1 LGKDGD
7 ELILRKLFFMKKL
20 IIFLFA
26 LLLHFNYLNA
36 QVSTEEKLKI
46 FVEGD
51 FRMDFNHMRN
61 NTPFVNFVNDPKV
74 SEVHIIM
81 SRQRT
86 GGGGYH
92 FSIQYYGLEFPKMPE
107 FKLSCYTLSFDT
119 DEIVR
124 EKLVK
129 TMHVGL
135 LLYINE
141 KNGLGGL
148 FVKNKKNKGGANVG
162 TVDSLEDYD
171 PWNKWIFRVGALID
185 FSGQERKNRFNYK
198 LYGRASKITDSWKI
212 NFEYDDQRY
221 EGTVEKDSGEKIK
234 SLNVYRDAD
243 IRLIFSIDPH
253 WSYGVFMQAEQSTYR
268 NLKTSFEAIPAIQ
281 YNVFD
286 WDESDRKQ
294 FTFSYDVGP
303 MFNNYY
309 ETTVLDKMSEWL
321 WRESIEINLS
331 KIETWGELEIW
342 LEGGHFFPGF
352 SNYYYETG
360 IDLGFRVSKG
370 FSVTFQLEAE
380 SIHNQI
386 YLPGSQLTDQELL
399 LNTRQLPT
407 TFEYSGTIGFRFQFG
422 SFYNNVVNE
431 RL

>member
-1 LGKDGD
+1 
-7 ELILRKLFFMKKL
+7 MKKL

-26 LLLHFNYLNA
+26 VLLHFDHLNA
-36 QVSTEEKLKI
+36 QVNTEEKLKI

-74 SEVHIIM
+74 SEVHVII

-92 FSIQYYGLEFPKMPE
+92 FSIQYYGLQFPKMPE
-107 FKLSCYTLSFDT
+107 LKLSCNTLSFDT

-129 TMHVGL
+129 TLHVGL
-135 LLYINE
+135 LPYVNE
-141 KNGLGGL
+141 KNGLGGFSIKSAKL
-148 FVKNKKNKGGANVG
+148 NGDEIAAAKDNL
-162 TVDSLEDYD
+162 DLID
-171 PWNKWIFRVGALID
+171 PWNKWIFRVGAYVE
-185 FSGQERKNRFNYK
+185 FSGQERKNNFNYR

-212 NFEYDDQRY
+212 NLEYDDQRY
-221 EGTVEKDSGEKIK
+221 EGTVERESGEKIK

-243 IRLIFSIDPH
+243 MRLIFSLDSN
-253 WSYGVFMQAEQSTYR
+253 WSYGVFMQGEQSTYR
-268 NLKTSFEAIPAIQ
+268 NLKTSVEAIPAIQ

-286 WDESDRKQ
+286 WDESDRKE
-294 FTFSYDVGP
+294 FTFTYDIGP

-321 WRESIEINLS
+321 WRESIEINLN
-331 KIETWGELEIW
+331 KIETWGEIEVW
-342 LEGGHFFPGF
+342 MEGGHFFPGLA
-352 SNYYYETG
+352 NYYYETG

-370 FSVTFQLEAE
+370 FSVTFKVEAE

-386 YLPGSQLTDQELL
+386 YLPGSELTDEELL
-399 LNTRQLPT
+399 LNTRKLPT
-407 TFEYSGTIGFRFQFG
+407 TFEYAGTIGFRFQFG